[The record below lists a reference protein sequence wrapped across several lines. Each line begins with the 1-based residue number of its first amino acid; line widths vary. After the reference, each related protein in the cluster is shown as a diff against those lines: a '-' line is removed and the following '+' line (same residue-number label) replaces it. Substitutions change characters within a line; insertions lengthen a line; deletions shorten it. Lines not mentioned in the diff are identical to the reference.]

1 MNFCTFSSSL
11 SVPVSMSSSH
21 HRFFFL
27 YWRMVEVRWRDD
39 GEGGLDSVTDTS
51 RRRKEGFSEC
61 LRIER
66 KTAGDCQHPHTHTHC
81 KMCFTSTSEV
91 FCCLFILK
99 KTAGAIGG
107 RILGGK
113 CPFLV
118 CVTAV
123 TASPKWLHESTSTQH
138 IHTHSV
144 HSRTSFR
151 YFIPMTQS
159 QPK

>member
-1 MNFCTFSSSL
+1 MSAHRKKNSWGL
-11 SVPVSMSSSH
+11 SAS
-21 HRFFFL
+21 
-27 YWRMVEVRWRDD
+27 
-39 GEGGLDSVTDTS
+39 
-51 RRRKEGFSEC
+51 
-61 LRIER
+61 
-66 KTAGDCQHPHTHTHC
+66 THTHC